1 LSKLQVI
8 HTDRPAP
15 SLWGR
20 LTTAM
25 RSYMSGPLNAKSP
38 ELARLWANPP
48 VSSGVSVNEDTALN
62 YSAVWAAVS
71 LISSQVASLPL
82 ILYRRL
88 EDGGKE
94 RLTGHPT
101 YRLLHDQPNPEMSS
115 MVFRETLQ
123 AHVLTWGN
131 AYAEI
136 EWRGD
141 GRPSALWPLAPNR
154 VIPERQAGRLQ
165 YRVNNTGGKDVTIP
179 AEDML
184 HVPGLGFD
192 GTVGYS
198 PVRMARES
206 IGLGMATERYGGGF
220 FGSGA
225 SPGGI
230 LTHPGRLTESQ
241 QKHLRA
247 STNAQHRGV
256 YRAHNLMIL
265 EEGMTYTQIGV
276 DPDSAQFLETRKFQ
290 TEEICRWFNLPPHK
304 LRNLDRATFSN
315 IEQQSIEFVTDTL
328 RPWLVRWEQE
338 VNRKIVLQD
347 RSQFVEHLVDGLL
360 RGDIASRYAAYA
372 VGRQWGWLSADDV
385 RERENLNP
393 LPEKAGQMYLVPMNM
408 APANRINEIVDKQ
421 VAPDPKP
428 EPPQMPKQTEKEPAK
443 DDDMPARMLETVK
456 AELRDAHA
464 KEAEIRT
471 QLLDKALAEVADRTR
486 MAAADARVV
495 ELTEQI
501 ARLQQDATVTAA
513 GAAARE
519 QAIRDMTAARDAAQA
534 AADAVTRQHLAAVQT
549 LTETDAARRQ
559 ALADI
564 ARLTEERA
572 AVQTALEAAEA
583 ATVLE
588 HESYAAAVAQRSEA
602 EMALAAHMTAAE
614 LDSVRLDAER
624 TGRETAERMAVAE
637 RQAAA
642 DAETKRA
649 AEAEARAAADAKLAY
664 EQQMKADAEAAL
676 LEERGKRAE
685 AEVALAAQIAA
696 ATGLAQ
702 TAEQRAVEVTEA
714 RQVAEREAVVSFEAR
729 QLAAEALAKADAA
742 VAERAAFEQAAVAA
756 DQARAAAEAKALE
769 SEQQR
774 AAAADALESQR
785 EAERTRLAGLVA
797 AHRAI
802 VVEAMGRMARREAD
816 KARSHRAT
824 PEKLRRWAQSFD
836 VLQEPICTEA
846 LGPTVRAHVA
856 LTGSTAAP
864 EVVTATLVRAHLEEW
879 NRQIAAVLE
888 VHPDEYQ
895 VTLER
900 VLTRWE
906 TDHAERVADQLLAE
920 AVSHVR

>member
-20 LTTAM
+20 LTNAM
-25 RSYMSGPLNAKSP
+25 RSYMTGPLNAKSP
-38 ELARLWANPP
+38 ELARLLGSSP

-165 YRVNNTGGKDVTIP
+165 YRVNNPGGKDVTIP

-206 IGLGMATERYGGGF
+206 IGLGIATERFGGAF
-220 FGSGA
+220 FGNGA
-225 SPGGI
+225 TFGGV
-230 LTHPGRLTESQ
+230 LTHPGRLGEVAQKQLRESV
-241 QKHLRA
+241 
-247 STNAQHRGV
+247 NARHQGV
-256 YRAHNLMIL
+256 ERAHRLMIL
-265 EEGMTYTQIGV
+265 EEGMTYAQIGV
-276 DPDSAQFLETRKFQ
+276 EPDSAQYLETRKFQ

-385 RERENLNP
+385 RERENMNP
-393 LPEKAGQMYLVPMNM
+393 LPAKAGQIYLVPFNM
-408 APANRINEIVDKQ
+408 APANRLDEIIDKQ
-421 VAPDPKP
+421 VEPDP
-428 EPPQMPKQTEKEPAK
+428 EPVVQAPQQTEKEPAK
-443 DDDMPARMLETVK
+443 DDDMPARMLEEVK

-464 KEAEIRT
+464 KEAEIRG

-501 ARLQQDATVTAA
+501 AQLQQDVTGTAA
-513 GAAARE
+513 EAAARE
-519 QAIRDMTAARDAAQA
+519 QAIQDMTAARDAAQM
-534 AADAVTRQHLAAVQT
+534 AADAVTKQHLTAVQQ
-549 LTETDAARRQ
+549 LAEMDAARRQ
-559 ALADI
+559 ALADVE
-564 ARLTEERA
+564 RLTAERA

-588 HESYAAAVAQRSEA
+588 HESYTAAVAQRSEA
-602 EMALAAHMTAAE
+602 EMALAAHMTATE

-624 TGRETAERMAVAE
+624 TGRETAERQAATE
-637 RQAAA
+637 RQAAV

-702 TAEQRAVEVTEA
+702 TAEQRAVDVTEA

-742 VAERAAFEQAAVAA
+742 VAERAAFEQAARTA
-756 DQARAAAEAKALE
+756 DDARVAAEAKAIE
-769 SEQQR
+769 AEQQR
-774 AAAADALESQR
+774 AAVDA
-785 EAERTRLAGLVA
+785 RLAGVIG
-797 AHRAI
+797 AHRALI
-802 VVEAMGRMARREAD
+802 GDAMGRIVQRETDRARG
-816 KARSHRAT
+816 HRAT
-824 PEKLRRWAQSFD
+824 PEKLRRWLDGFLL
-836 VLQEPICTEA
+836 VHEPSCVETLLPA
-846 LGPTVRAHVA
+846 VRAHVA
-856 LTGSTAAP
+856 WTGNGEDPA
-864 EVVTATLVRAHLEEW
+864 VVTAALVRAHLEAFAA
-879 NRQIAAVLE
+879 QIRMAVDGD
-888 VHPDEYQ
+888 PDEFQ
-895 VTLER
+895 AVLER
-900 VLTRWE
+900 VLQRWQA
-906 TDHAERVADQLLAE
+906 DRPDAVADDILRKDID
-920 AVSHVR
+920 HVRAR